1 MEIFFSLF
9 SLSFLFGIFISA
21 IVWVIGYLVT
31 SSSAIAA
38 SAEDGSSS
46 VTSVITN
53 AGSQLTSEFTN
64 LASTVAPI
72 LIGIGVVGLG
82 IYAVVYLFKMA
93 KKFFGKAAG

>member
-1 MEIFFSLF
+1 MLK
-9 SLSFLFGIFISA
+9 SFLGKIVAKGKLVAAGSA
-21 IVWVIGYLVT
+21 MALTAVG
-31 SSSAIAA
+31 SAVVA
-38 SAEDGSSS
+38 SADDGSSSS

-53 AGSQLTSEFTN
+53 AGNQLTSEFTN
-64 LASTVAPI
+64 LASTIAPI

>member
-1 MEIFFSLF
+1 MLK
-9 SLSFLFGIFISA
+9 SFLNKIVAKGKLIAAGSA
-21 IVWVIGYLVT
+21 MALTAVG
-31 SSSAIAA
+31 SAIAA